1 MLSENKN
8 TIIQTNQI
16 NVYIENHYN
25 LLNTERIH
33 LVIEYYSIFEIYS
46 NIISEEK
53 QKL

>member
-33 LVIEYYSIFEIYS
+33 LVIEYYKKILFLNNKKY
-46 NIISEEK
+46 
-53 QKL
+53 